1 MLLSERLI
9 HTSLVLLAFLA
20 FFLLLHLFVKLL
32 SDQSASLLHTGH
44 SLLLFLVV
52 KERVELLNGG
62 PLILL
67 GQLRIHFCS
76 GGNAGRN

>member
-20 FFLLLHLFVKLL
+20 FFLLLHLLVKLL
-32 SDQSASLLHTGH
+32 SDQSASLLLTGH